1 MHRAFCSFNDDEYE
15 ALEAK
20 AKKLG
25 MSTSKLIEYATTL
38 FLDMPRT
45 ETPNVKE
52 IRKKIE
58 KYLEKVKDETFICST
73 PFGPEWAKMTTSAK
87 RTAASQMK
95 MLVDEG
101 KIEKIQSTSKAH
113 QASSISN
120 QL

>member
-38 FLDMPRT
+38 FLDMPRS

-58 KYLEKVKDETFICST
+58 KYLEKVKDETFICSKDDYRYIN
-73 PFGPEWAKMTTSAK
+73 G
-87 RTAASQMK
+87 
-95 MLVDEG
+95 LVEHINSG
-101 KIEKIQSTSKAH
+101 TRNNRYGCH
-113 QASSISN
+113 
-120 QL
+120 

>member
-1 MHRAFCSFNDDEYE
+1 MHRAFCSFNDDEYK

-73 PFGPEWAKMTTSAK
+73 PFGPEWARMTTSAK
-87 RTAASQMK
+87 ALCVWIMNFWKKSLRIWMR
-95 MLVDEG
+95 V
-101 KIEKIQSTSKAH
+101 IQR
-113 QASSISN
+113 
-120 QL
+120 L

>member
-1 MHRAFCSFNDDEYE
+1 MHRAFCSFNDDEYK
-15 ALEAK
+15 ALE

-25 MSTSKLIEYATTL
+25 MSTSKLIEYDTTL

-58 KYLEKVKDETFICST
+58 KYLEKAKDKTFICST
-73 PFGPEWAKMTTSAK
+73 PFGTEWARMTTLAK

-95 MLVDEG
+95 MFVDEG
-101 KIEKIQSTSKAH
+101 IIEKVQSTSKAH
-113 QASSISN
+113 QATVYKKCGGK
-120 QL
+120 

>member
-38 FLDMPRT
+38 FLDMPRS

-58 KYLEKVKDETFICST
+58 KYLIIYPAQCSGKKYCCRAIGTPYGQTCYSHFLSPPVKFLFFIY
-73 PFGPEWAKMTTSAK
+73 A
-87 RTAASQMK
+87 
-95 MLVDEG
+95 
-101 KIEKIQSTSKAH
+101 
-113 QASSISN
+113 N
-120 QL
+120 

>member
-58 KYLEKVKDETFICST
+58 KYLEKVKDEIERRGLQI
-73 PFGPEWAKMTTSAK
+73 FGDAYESDVSLFSPG
-87 RTAASQMK
+87 MK
-95 MLVDEG
+95 AGYVTEISIMV
-101 KIEKIQSTSKAH
+101 EKVV
-113 QASSISN
+113 
-120 QL
+120 